1 MVGACSLRYMQV
13 TAPADLDIINANVQL
28 NGGQVAFEASACSV
42 SSALLTVR
50 TGHRRGTGIQLS
62 FNLKRYCS
70 SGSLTYTSALN
81 GMSFSGSAI
90 SAVNY
95 TALNPWY
102 EKIKKTRDGGRVRDR
117 VKETRPPRFFFSALV
132 LGSEPGMRVHTS
144 TLGFGR
150 SFFCAG
156 SRQRQRPAIRTRSAL
171 AAHASASQA
180 TSATALPAR
189 VRAP

>member
-28 NGGQVAFEASACSV
+28 NGGKVAFEASACSV

-50 TGHRRGTGIQLS
+50 SGHHRGTGIQLS

-70 SGSLTYTSALN
+70 SGTLTYTSALN

-102 EKIKKTRDGGRVRDR
+102 E
-117 VKETRPPRFFFSALV
+117 
-132 LGSEPGMRVHTS
+132 M
-144 TLGFGR
+144 
-150 SFFCAG
+150 
-156 SRQRQRPAIRTRSAL
+156 IRTRWWAGPGSSQRNSIARPGSFSAPWFL
-171 AAHASASQA
+171 VHS
-180 TSATALPAR
+180 PA
-189 VRAP
+189 